1 MKTFPEFRVED
12 VRTVK
17 GGRIYFDLVLHHSM
31 YCCDAI
37 DASVPVIEK
46 ILNVNLNKSLDVQN
60 DYWIT
65 IPRHVVSSN
74 IAEVIRQS
82 DVEDIIV
89 GDNIQ
94 LSEDQIDWLNKLL
107 KWKALHKFDRELE
120 ERETRI
126 AENIVDNIDQSWREE

>member
-17 GGRIYFDLVLHHSM
+17 DGKVYFDLVLHHSM
-31 YCCDAI
+31 YCCDVI

-65 IPRHVVSSN
+65 IPRCVVSSN
-74 IAEVIRQS
+74 VAEVVGNES
-82 DVEDIIV
+82 EEDLIV
-89 GDNIQ
+89 GDNLQ
-94 LSEDQIDWLNKLL
+94 LSEDQIDRLNKLL
-107 KWKALHKFDRELE
+107 KWKALNKFDRELE

-126 AENIVDNIDQSWREE
+126 AENIVDNLEEEI

>member
-17 GGRIYFDLVLHHSM
+17 NGRVYFDLVLYHSM
-31 YCCDAI
+31 YCCDVI
-37 DASVPVIEK
+37 DASIPVIEK

-74 IAEVIRQS
+74 IAEVIRNES
-82 DVEDIIV
+82 EEDLNV

-94 LSEDQIDWLNKLL
+94 LSEDQIDRLNKLL
-107 KWKALHKFDRELE
+107 EWKALNKFDRELE

-126 AENIVDNIDQSWREE
+126 AENIVDNLEEGI

>member
-17 GGRIYFDLVLHHSM
+17 DGRIYFDLVLHHSM
-31 YCCDAI
+31 YCCDVI
-37 DASVPVIEK
+37 EASVPVIEK
-46 ILNVNLNKSLDVQN
+46 TLNVNLNKSLDVQN

-74 IAEVIRQS
+74 VAEEIRQS
-82 DVEDIIV
+82 DVGDLIV

-94 LSEDQIDWLNKLL
+94 LSEDQIDKLNRLL
-107 KWKALHKFDRELE
+107 GSLSVPDFMRKLE

-126 AENIVDNIDQSWREE
+126 AENIVDNLEEEI

>member
-17 GGRIYFDLVLHHSM
+17 DGKAHFDLVLHHSM
-31 YCCDAI
+31 YCCDVI
-37 DASVPVIEK
+37 DASIPVIEK
-46 ILNVNLNKSLDVQN
+46 TLDINLNKSLDVQN

-65 IPRHVVSSN
+65 IPRHVVSSTV
-74 IAEVIRQS
+74 AEVIRNES
-82 DVEDIIV
+82 EEDLNV

-107 KWKALHKFDRELE
+107 KWKALNNFDRELE
-120 ERETRI
+120 ERDARI
-126 AENIVDNIDQSWREE
+126 AENIVDTWREE

>member
-17 GGRIYFDLVLHHSM
+17 DGRVYFELVLHHSM
-31 YCCDAI
+31 YCCDVI
-37 DASVPVIEK
+37 EASVPVIEK
-46 ILNVNLNKSLDVQN
+46 TLNVNLNKSLDVQN

-65 IPRHVVSSN
+65 VPRNVVSSN
-74 IAEVIRQS
+74 IAEVIRNKS
-82 DVEDIIV
+82 EEDLIV

-94 LSEDQIDWLNKLL
+94 LSEDQIDRLNKLL
-107 KWKALHKFDRELE
+107 KWKALNKFDREIE

-126 AENIVDNIDQSWREE
+126 AENIVDNLEEEI

>member
-12 VRTVK
+12 VHTGK
-17 GGRIYFDLVLHHSM
+17 DGRVYFDLVLHHSM
-31 YCCDAI
+31 YCCEAI

-60 DYWIT
+60 DYWVNIQRYV
-65 IPRHVVSSN
+65 ISSN
-74 IAEVIRQS
+74 IAEVIRNES
-82 DVEDIIV
+82 EEDLNV

-94 LSEDQIDWLNKLL
+94 LTEEQIDRLNKLL
-107 KWKALHKFDRELE
+107 EWKALNKFDKELE

-126 AENIVDNIDQSWREE
+126 AENIVDNLEEGI

>member
-12 VRTVK
+12 VHTGK
-17 GGRIYFDLVLHHSM
+17 DGRVYFDLVLHHSM

-46 ILNVNLNKSLDVQN
+46 TFNVNLNKSLDVQ
-60 DYWIT
+60 DDCWIT

-74 IAEVIRQS
+74 VAEVIRNES
-82 DVEDIIV
+82 EEDLIV

-94 LSEDQIDWLNKLL
+94 LTEEQIDKLNKLL
-107 KWKALHKFDRELE
+107 KWKALNNFDREFE

-126 AENIVDNIDQSWREE
+126 AENIVDNLEEGI

>member
-1 MKTFPEFRVED
+1 MKTFPEFRVAD
-12 VRTVK
+12 VHTVQD
-17 GGRIYFDLVLHHSM
+17 GRVYFDLVLHHSM
-31 YCCDAI
+31 YCCDVI

-46 ILNVNLNKSLDVQN
+46 TLNINLNKGLDVQN

-82 DVEDIIV
+82 DVEGLIV

-94 LSEDQIDWLNKLL
+94 LSEDQIDKLNKLL
-107 KWKALHKFDRELE
+107 KWKALSKFDRNLE

-126 AENIVDNIDQSWREE
+126 AENVVDNWREE

>member
-12 VRTVK
+12 IRTVK
-17 GGRIYFDLVLHHSM
+17 DGRVYFELVLHHSM
-31 YCCDAI
+31 YCCDVI

-46 ILNVNLNKSLDVQN
+46 TLNVNLNKSLDVQN

-82 DVEDIIV
+82 DVGDLIV

-94 LSEDQIDWLNKLL
+94 LSEDQIDRLNKLL
-107 KWKALHKFDRELE
+107 KWKALNKFDRELE

-126 AENIVDNIDQSWREE
+126 AENIVDNLEEGI

>member
-17 GGRIYFDLVLHHSM
+17 NGRVYFDLVLHHSM
-31 YCCDAI
+31 YCCDTI
-37 DASVPVIEK
+37 DTSAPVIEK

-65 IPRHVVSSN
+65 IPRYVVSSN
-74 IAEVIRQS
+74 VAEVIRNES
-82 DVEDIIV
+82 EEDLNV
-89 GDNIQ
+89 GENIQ
-94 LSEDQIDWLNKLL
+94 LSEEQIDRLNNLL
-107 KWKALHKFDRELE
+107 DWKALNKFDKELE

-126 AENIVDNIDQSWREE
+126 AENIVDNLEEEI

>member
-12 VRTVK
+12 VRIVK
-17 GGRIYFDLVLHHSM
+17 NGRVYFELVLHHSM
-31 YCCDAI
+31 YCCDVI
-37 DASVPVIEK
+37 EASVPIIK
-46 ILNVNLNKSLDVQN
+46 KTLNVNLNKSLDVQN

-74 IAEVIRQS
+74 VAEVIRQS
-82 DVEDIIV
+82 DVGDLIV

-94 LSEDQIDWLNKLL
+94 LSEDQIDRLNKLL
-107 KWKALHKFDRELE
+107 KWKALNKFDRELE

-126 AENIVDNIDQSWREE
+126 AENIVDNLEEKI